1 VTPVRDVDRPI
12 QLSIMPENSLAE
24 SWSAPLLGRTAAP
37 VRDQVVA
44 ALRQAILDFQ
54 LKPGQ
59 RLVERELIE
68 SMGVSRTTV
77 REALSVLTSEGLVT
91 VVPQRGA
98 HVAAPSLDDAEDL
111 YDVRASLE
119 SLVVRRFVERAS
131 DEQVARLGRTVEAM
145 AELLDRPAP
154 EDEGRSTAA
163 IREFLAAKDVFYDVL
178 VEGAQSASLTQLLE
192 SIQARVRVLR
202 VTSLATPDRLPSVVT
217 EMREIVAAIAARNP
231 DRAARLCTEHIQTAA
246 RLALRTLRHNA

>member
-1 VTPVRDVDRPI
+1 MLD
-12 QLSIMPENSLAE
+12 NSLAE

-37 VRDQVVA
+37 VREQVIA

-98 HVAAPSLDDAEDL
+98 HVSAPSLDDAEDL

-131 DEQVARLGRTVEAM
+131 DEQVARLGGAVDGM
-145 AELLDRPAP
+145 AHLLERESPTGTDDTHSAT
-154 EDEGRSTAA
+154 E
-163 IREFLAAKDVFYDVL
+163 IREFLAAKDAFYDVL

-202 VTSLATPDRLPSVVT
+202 VTSLATPDRLPAVVT
-217 EMREIVAAIAARNP
+217 EMREIVTAIAARNP
-231 DRAARLCTEHIQTAA
+231 DRAARLLTEHIQTAA
-246 RLALRTLRHNA
+246 RLALRTLRDNA

>member
-1 VTPVRDVDRPI
+1 MLD
-12 QLSIMPENSLAE
+12 NSHAE
-24 SWSAPLLGRTAAP
+24 PWSFPPLGRTAAP
-37 VRDQVVA
+37 VREQVVA

-77 REALSVLTSEGLVT
+77 REALSVLTSEGLVA

-119 SLVVRRFVERAS
+119 SLVVRRFVERAT
-131 DEQVARLGRTVEAM
+131 DEQVARLSSTVDGM
-145 AELLDRPAP
+145 AALLERESP
-154 EDEGRSTAA
+154 EDEDDYSATE
-163 IREFLAAKDVFYDVL
+163 IREFLAAKDIFYDVL

-202 VTSLATPDRLPSVVT
+202 VTSLATRHRLPAVVT

-231 DRAARLCTEHIQTAA
+231 DRAARLLTEHIETAA
-246 RLALRTLRHNA
+246 RLALRTLRDNA

>member
-1 VTPVRDVDRPI
+1 MLDDP
-12 QLSIMPENSLAE
+12 LAE
-24 SWSAPLLGRTAAP
+24 PWSFPLLGRTAAP
-37 VRDQVVA
+37 VREQVVA

-77 REALSVLTSEGLVT
+77 REALSVLTSEGLVA
-91 VVPQRGA
+91 VIPQRGA

-119 SLVVRRFVERAS
+119 SLVVRRFVERAT
-131 DEQVARLGRTVEAM
+131 DEQVARLGRTVDEM
-145 AELLDRPAP
+145 ASLLERESPDDADGYSAS
-154 EDEGRSTAA
+154 E

-202 VTSLATPDRLPSVVT
+202 VTSLATRHRLPAVVT

-231 DRAARLCTEHIQTAA
+231 DRAARLLTEHIQTAA
-246 RLALRTLRHNA
+246 RLALRTLRDNA